1 MATVRSLRRWA
12 FVHKW
17 TSLACTVFLLILC
30 LTGLPLIFR
39 EELRELLSDDPPYA
53 VLPAD
58 APLANLDSVVE
69 TARRRHPDHLVWFV
83 FVDDDE
89 PQILVGLLPS
99 ATALPAEARRIKF
112 DARTGEVLKE
122 IEPAARRPFDFL
134 DLMLRLHKDLFADL
148 PGELFLGFIG
158 LLFIASLVSGVAL
171 YGPFTKKLGFGAV
184 RRDRSRRVKWLDLHN
199 LLGVVTLA
207 WALVVGLTGVMNE
220 LATPLFQIFQRTDVQ
235 AMLQPYRGQPP
246 PAPADLASV
255 QDAYALVQRTM
266 PERRPT
272 SVVFPNDR
280 IGSPH
285 HYLVWTKG
293 SSPLTARLF
302 TPVLVDARTG
312 ALTAAVQMPWYLRA
326 LEVSRP
332 LHFGD
337 YGGLPLKIIWAL
349 LDLVTIVVLA
359 SGLYLWL
366 SRRRSPLEARLA
378 ELESAADG
386 A

>member
-17 TSLACTVFLLILC
+17 TSLACTVFLLVFC

-99 ATALPAEARRIKF
+99 PTALPAEARRVKF

-158 LLFIASLVSGVAL
+158 LLFIASWSRAW
-171 YGPFTKKLGFGAV
+171 
-184 RRDRSRRVKWLDLHN
+184 RCMDSSRRSLDSARCEGIARGGSN
-199 LLGVVTLA
+199 GSTCTICWA
-207 WALVVGLTGVMNE
+207 WSRLPG
-220 LATPLFQIFQRTDVQ
+220 
-235 AMLQPYRGQPP
+235 
-246 PAPADLASV
+246 
-255 QDAYALVQRTM
+255 
-266 PERRPT
+266 
-272 SVVFPNDR
+272 
-280 IGSPH
+280 H
-285 HYLVWTKG
+285 W
-293 SSPLTARLF
+293 SSA
-302 TPVLVDARTG
+302 
-312 ALTAAVQMPWYLRA
+312 
-326 LEVSRP
+326 
-332 LHFGD
+332 
-337 YGGLPLKIIWAL
+337 
-349 LDLVTIVVLA
+349 
-359 SGLYLWL
+359 
-366 SRRRSPLEARLA
+366 
-378 ELESAADG
+378 
-386 A
+386 